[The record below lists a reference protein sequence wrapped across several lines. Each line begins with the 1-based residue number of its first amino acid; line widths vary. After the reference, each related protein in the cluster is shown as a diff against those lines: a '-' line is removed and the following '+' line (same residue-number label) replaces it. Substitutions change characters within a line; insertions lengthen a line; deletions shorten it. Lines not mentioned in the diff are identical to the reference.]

1 MSNLIHQR
9 RLHQL
14 RQLLLNLIYGY
25 YNYRIPVVS
34 TQTYLETLVRLA
46 NTLADTLDKKTS
58 HTQNLIKGVIL
69 LSMDGTIISINHSMA
84 SAIGVKM
91 EMLHGTPLSG
101 FLTNEDQRLWENFHH
116 SSSPPNAFY
125 NSLTFITQ
133 EGLLMK
139 YTCTIE
145 SMLLPDY
152 GEVYLLSCFSGF
164 KNPNEPTSI
173 ASDISPTTK
182 FTSNP
187 ADIYYYILSLGDE
200 PIPCVKELV
209 SRADTNSHTILSNFK
224 KQYNI
229 SLHNWINELRLLKSH
244 GMIKETELPI
254 KAIAITLGFK
264 SYPYFSR
271 IFKERFGHS
280 PQELRRNSH

>member
-91 EMLHGTPLSG
+91 EMLH
-101 FLTNEDQRLWENFHH
+101 
-116 SSSPPNAFY
+116 A
-125 NSLTFITQ
+125 
-133 EGLLMK
+133 
-139 YTCTIE
+139 
-145 SMLLPDY
+145 LP
-152 GEVYLLSCFSGF
+152 
-164 KNPNEPTSI
+164 
-173 ASDISPTTK
+173 
-182 FTSNP
+182 
-187 ADIYYYILSLGDE
+187 
-200 PIPCVKELV
+200 
-209 SRADTNSHTILSNFK
+209 
-224 KQYNI
+224 
-229 SLHNWINELRLLKSH
+229 
-244 GMIKETELPI
+244 
-254 KAIAITLGFK
+254 
-264 SYPYFSR
+264 
-271 IFKERFGHS
+271 
-280 PQELRRNSH
+280 